1 MVVWSLLVLFV
12 AGAVDVIIRAETDQ
26 PVDFVPDYPH
36 VTASN
41 ALHLW
46 FVALKQALSSGL
58 TDSQK
63 QFE

>member
-26 PVDFVPDYPH
+26 PVDFVADYPH
-36 VTASN
+36 VAASN
-41 ALHLW
+41 TLHLW

-58 TDSQK
+58 TDS
-63 QFE
+63 